1 MAKELSDYK
10 ASLSDEEIKKLIE
23 DTEHLKKYQEEP
35 SSDEDLRKLPM
46 LTRADMKKNAMPFS
60 NIEDELLDVKVVRHD
75 IESNGID
82 YISFLFDAGDFAQ
95 SELGYLG
102 FFTNALAGE
111 HRKVQLYRFS
121 QCHQHIYRRNQHRY
135 CKSPGY

>member
-82 YISFLFDAGDFAQ
+82 YISF
-95 SELGYLG
+95 YLMQVILPRVS
-102 FFTNALAGE
+102 LAILASLQTHSGW
-111 HRKVQLYRFS
+111 
-121 QCHQHIYRRNQHRY
+121 
-135 CKSPGY
+135 

>member
-46 LTRADMKKNAMPFS
+46 LTRADMKKM
-60 NIEDELLDVKVVRHD
+60 LC
-75 IESNGID
+75 
-82 YISFLFDAGDFAQ
+82 LFQTLRMNFWM
-95 SELGYLG
+95 
-102 FFTNALAGE
+102 
-111 HRKVQLYRFS
+111 
-121 QCHQHIYRRNQHRY
+121 
-135 CKSPGY
+135 